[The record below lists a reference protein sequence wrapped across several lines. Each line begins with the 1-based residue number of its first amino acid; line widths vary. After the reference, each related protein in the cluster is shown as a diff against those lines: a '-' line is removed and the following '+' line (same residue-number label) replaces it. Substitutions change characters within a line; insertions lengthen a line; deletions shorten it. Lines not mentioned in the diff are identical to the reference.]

1 MEEIHRLHKDELE
14 IQQLQ
19 HYQTF
24 RNYREM
30 FEEQKAAIE
39 QRFRNLLEDAVQD
52 AVFLSSR
59 NNELVDENQELR
71 QRKYSRISIDRTLM
85 AHSSR
90 DSSWLAETIIMVP

>member
-1 MEEIHRLHKDELE
+1 
-14 IQQLQ
+14 
-19 HYQTF
+19 
-24 RNYREM
+24 M

-71 QRKYSRISIDRTLM
+71 QRKYFVVFVFFAFFVLVYSW
-85 AHSSR
+85 
-90 DSSWLAETIIMVP
+90 DSGNLS

>member
-71 QRKYSRISIDRTLM
+71 QR
-85 AHSSR
+85 
-90 DSSWLAETIIMVP
+90 

>member
-71 QRKYSRISIDRTLM
+71 QRKYFYF
-85 AHSSR
+85 
-90 DSSWLAETIIMVP
+90 